1 MASLHI
7 PFRARQILQQVAR
20 SSMNAREVRRAQ
32 ALLWICGGDP
42 IQQVAQ
48 RLGVS
53 RRTIS
58 NWLADYHQR
67 RPQSVRQRLQDRP
80 HSGRPP
86 QQREEAQKIIAQ
98 LLPRDP
104 RRYGSR
110 ALVWT
115 VPHLCRQVQ
124 QRTGQKISQRTIR
137 RALHQLKQC
146 YKRPRYILA
155 RRSPT
160 WRQAKGGSNA
170 A

>member
-1 MASLHI
+1 MPLIRLS
-7 PFRARQILQQVAR
+7 FRACLRLQQLAR
-20 SSMNAREVRRAQ
+20 SGTLAREVRRAQ
-32 ALLWICGGDP
+32 ALLWLHRGDSV
-42 IQQVAQ
+42 QQVAE

-53 RRTIS
+53 RQTIYQ
-58 NWLADYHQR
+58 WLVYYHQR
-67 RPQSVRQRLQDRP
+67 RPAPVCQRLQDRP

-124 QRTGQKISQRTIR
+124 QRTGRKISQRTVR

-146 YKRPRYILA
+146 YKRPRYVLA

>member
-1 MASLHI
+1 MARLRI

-20 SSMNAREVRRAQ
+20 AGMNAREVRRAQ
-32 ALLWICGGDP
+32 ALLWVYSGDR

-67 RPQSVRQRLQDRP
+67 SPQPVHQRLQDRP

-124 QRTGQKISQRTIR
+124 QRTGRKISQRTIR
-137 RALHQLKQC
+137 RALHQLNQC
-146 YKRPRYILA
+146 YKRPRYVLA